1 MKNLSLYKV
10 NKRINSTLLPTAEQ
24 LIGTMGVALKHA
36 TSIDVPTF
44 VIAVGA
50 DDIDKIWSANYASY
64 EGSYY
69 WITDIV
75 QINNTHVELQCKKD
89 SLATYKDFIL
99 NTKAYVLYSDSHG
112 RTDIEDSRQNY
123 TCSKTILKNSQSVV
137 YIKGLNNEGTGT
149 VVLTV
154 SGENI
159 APTTGMGCGTIY
171 LLNINQSQRL
181 ANDLNMDNGALVKLA
196 SLFGNA
202 ADGFIGFH
210 WIPVDLN
217 YLSSVYNERFP
228 YDLQNFTDF
237 NIVINNYHSR
247 STAEWRIIKLHT
259 LTETY
264 PIYLPEGY
272 SITNFVDTIYNKIT
286 LYLPYYGTVDI
297 PAEFMM
303 NQDHLE
309 VDVSIDVST
318 GDLMYVVKIQGTQ
331 IAAYNTNFACQIP
344 LGATLDKTL
353 SSTIA
358 GLGMITTGGIMTAS
372 GNTYG
377 ISPIIAGSTQIANG
391 IMTGIHTQIRGG
403 LGGRISSDASPN
415 IILRVDKVEPTEP
428 ITAKKSVLGLPCC
441 ETLDLSALSGFCQC
455 QGASVSAPAMESEI
469 REINNFLNGGV
480 YLE

>member
-75 QINNTHVELQCKKD
+75 QINNTHVELQCRKD
-89 SLATYKDFIL
+89 SLATYKEYIKA
-99 NTKAYVLYSDSHG
+99 TKAYVIYSSSAG

-123 TCSKTILKNSQSVV
+123 TCSKTLLKNSQSVV

-154 SGENI
+154 SGQEI
-159 APTTGMGCGTIY
+159 TPTTGMGCGTIY

-181 ANDLNMDNGALVKLA
+181 ANDLNTADGVLDRLA

-202 ADGFIGFH
+202 ADGFISFH

-228 YDLQNFTDF
+228 HDLQHFTDF
-237 NIVINNYHSR
+237 NIVINSYYTN

-259 LTETY
+259 LTQTY

-331 IAAYNTNFACQIP
+331 IASYNTNFACQIP
-344 LGATLDKTL
+344 LGATLDKSL
-353 SSTIA
+353 SSTVA
-358 GLGMITTGGIMTAS
+358 GLGMITTGGIMAAS
-372 GNTYG
+372 GNPYG
-377 ISPIIAGSTQIANG
+377 IAPIIAGSSQIANG
-391 IMTGIHTQIRGG
+391 VMTGIHTQIRGG

-428 ITAKKSVLGLPCC
+428 IIAKRDVIGLPLCSTV
-441 ETLDLSALSGFCQC
+441 ELSTLSGYVQC
-455 QGASVSAPAMESEI
+455 SNVSVAAPAMESEI